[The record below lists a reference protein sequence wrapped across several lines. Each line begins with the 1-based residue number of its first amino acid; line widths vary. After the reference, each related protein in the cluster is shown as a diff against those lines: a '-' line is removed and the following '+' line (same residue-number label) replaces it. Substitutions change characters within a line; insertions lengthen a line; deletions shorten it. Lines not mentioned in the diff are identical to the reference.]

1 MALSLIKLF
10 FSHRFVFYS
19 NNVTNLHQLT
29 SHSMSHALQHGD
41 RIVAIDNCDV
51 TSALVYG
58 YFQAVQSGLS
68 NDNRQRVI
76 SDVYITSNYRWL
88 CGLEECHVTSASN

>member
-10 FSHRFVFYS
+10 FSHRFVFHS

-58 YFQAVQSGLS
+58 YFQAVQSG
-68 NDNRQRVI
+68 QRVM